1 MVGGVK
7 SPHPNPLPARAI
19 LTEGFFLGDGDFSG
33 GVDLFGLPVRPGKG
47 QRGRPPFEVTPEL
60 RNKVKLLLACG
71 WANQRIANAIDAS
84 LATVKRYF
92 RAELAERDAM
102 RDRLDARR
110 LEVAAEQAMTGH
122 PGAIRIFNQMM
133 ETNDRMEAA
142 RRISGQGD
150 RANAPAGASAK
161 PPEKVAE
168 GKKERKQTDAAA
180 AIAADPD
187 LFAPPATKH

>member
-1 MVGGVK
+1 
-7 SPHPNPLPARAI
+7 
-19 LTEGFFLGDGDFSG
+19 LGDGDFQG

-60 RNKVKLLLACG
+60 RNRVKLLLACG

-92 RAELAERDAM
+92 RAELKERDAM

-110 LEVAAEQAMTGH
+110 LEVAAEKAMTGN
-122 PGAIRIFNQMM
+122 PSALRIFNQMI
-133 ETNDRMEAA
+133 ETNDRMEAS
-142 RRISGQGD
+142 RRIAAGGG
-150 RANAPAGASAK
+150 ATAPAGASAK
-161 PPEKVAE
+161 PLEKVAA
-168 GKKERKQTDAAA
+168 GKKEQKQTDAAA

-187 LFAPPATKH
+187 LFATPATKH